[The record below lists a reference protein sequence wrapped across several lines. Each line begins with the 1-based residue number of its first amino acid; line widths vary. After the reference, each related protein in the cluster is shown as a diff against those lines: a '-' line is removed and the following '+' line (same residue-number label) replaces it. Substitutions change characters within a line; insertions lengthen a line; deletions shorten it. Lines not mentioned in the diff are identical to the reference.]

1 MTKISEMQC
10 VPCKGDTPA
19 LTQAEIERYL
29 PEVPGWEV
37 VTGVGNEDGVQQLKR
52 VFKFK
57 NFAQALAFTNK
68 VGAAAEEEDHHPT
81 LLTEWGRVT
90 VRWWTHTAMGL
101 HTNDFVMAHRT
112 SALYEE

>member
-19 LTQAEIERYL
+19 LTQAEIDRYL

-37 VTGVGNEDGVQQLKR
+37 VSEEGVPQLKR

-57 NFAQALAFTNK
+57 NFAQALAFTNR
-68 VGAAAEEEDHHPT
+68 VGAAAEEVDHHPA
-81 LLTEWGRVT
+81 LLTEWGSVT